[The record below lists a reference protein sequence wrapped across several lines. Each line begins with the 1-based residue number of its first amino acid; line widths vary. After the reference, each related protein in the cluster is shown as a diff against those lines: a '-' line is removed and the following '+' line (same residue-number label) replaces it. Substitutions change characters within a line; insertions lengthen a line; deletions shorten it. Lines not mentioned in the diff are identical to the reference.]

1 MGSLASLLFSPSSRS
16 RSRAASCPGSGK
28 SSCLGRA
35 FWGFPSHPCPEL
47 PGSAVGT
54 LPHFPRCPPG
64 AQAPRRAPSPLSL
77 DIWSPSDSIFQ
88 KKIKNPQTQKRNG
101 KRTFPWKFGVK
112 KKEPLD
118 GAGRRWAALGAPRGL
133 PRECGELL
141 ARHCG
146 MTHVKS
152 LRAGNGDAIV
162 LIFWVPFGFSERDAS
177 EQKTLAS

>member
-47 PGSAVGT
+47 PGSAAGT
-54 LPHFPRCPPG
+54 LPRFPRCPPR
-64 AQAPRRAPSPLSL
+64 AQAPRQAPSPLSL

-112 KKEPLD
+112 KKAL
-118 GAGRRWAALGAPRGL
+118 GWGRAALGCAGCSAGAPPGVRRAPR
-133 PRECGELL
+133 
-141 ARHCG
+141 A
-146 MTHVKS
+146 S
-152 LRAGNGDAIV
+152 LRDDTCEKPPCWERGRYCSDFLGA
-162 LIFWVPFGFSERDAS
+162 FWFFRARRF
-177 EQKTLAS
+177 